1 MILQEEAL
9 IRRAREIA
17 GHESQAV
24 QELAAQFDASLLPV
38 VESLLNC
45 PGHVLVTGAGTSR
58 AVAERF
64 AHLLACCGTPA
75 LFIHAAD
82 ALHGGAGAIKPGDV
96 VYIISKGGQSQEI
109 NQFAEI
115 ARQRGARIIAHTEK
129 PASPLGRMA
138 DQVFHIVAPD
148 DVDPYGMIATGSSL
162 VNSAACDALC
172 VLLLELRG
180 YSREAFGQT
189 HPGGAVGKRLSAG
202 TGGQRPPVH
211 PGEKLAGG

>member
-1 MILQEEAL
+1 MNPREEAL
-9 IRRAREIA
+9 IDRARAVVGRE
-17 GHESQAV
+17 GQAV
-24 QELAAQFDASLLPV
+24 QELAGQLDASLLPV
-38 VESLLNC
+38 VETLLNC

-82 ALHGGAGAIKPGDV
+82 ALHGGAGAIKAGDV
-96 VYIISKGGQSQEI
+96 VYIISKGGQSLEI

-129 PASPLGRMA
+129 PTSPLGQMA
-138 DQVFHIVAPD
+138 DQVFHVVAPG

-162 VNSAACDALC
+162 LNSAACDALC

-202 TGGQRPPVH
+202 TEHAGTEH
-211 PGEKLAGG
+211 PGEKMAES

>member
-1 MILQEEAL
+1 MMLREEAL
-9 IRRAREIA
+9 IRRAQEVASRE
-17 GHESQAV
+17 GQAV
-24 QELAAQFDASLLPV
+24 QELSDQFTVGLLPV
-38 VESLLNC
+38 IEALLNC

-82 ALHGGAGAIKPGDV
+82 ALHGGAGAIKAGDV
-96 VYIISKGGQSQEI
+96 VYIISKGGQSLEI

-129 PASPLGRMA
+129 PASALGQMA
-138 DQVFHIVAPD
+138 DQVFHIVAPAE
-148 DVDPYGMIATGSSL
+148 VDPYGMIATGSSL

-172 VLLLELRG
+172 ILLLEQRG

-189 HPGGAVGKRLSAG
+189 HPGGAVGKHLNDEKIAG
-202 TGGQRPPVH
+202 T
-211 PGEKLAGG
+211 